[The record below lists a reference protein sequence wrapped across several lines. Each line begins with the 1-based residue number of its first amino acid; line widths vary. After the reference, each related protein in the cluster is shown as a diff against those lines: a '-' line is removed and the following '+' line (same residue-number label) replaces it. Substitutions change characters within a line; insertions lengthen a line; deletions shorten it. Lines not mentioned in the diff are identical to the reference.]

1 MPYLKSVLQQNRM
14 ARVQL
19 RCQQTECCDHREID
33 FVRDGDKLRT
43 LLRVEFRNRLIIP
56 GIDRDDV
63 RVLVNNLGFVIAHSV
78 DLVRDLVEVRLPHHD
93 ANQFVSAEFHSVA
106 LDLLRRPPLI
116 GEWIK

>member
-1 MPYLKSVLQQNRM
+1 M

-33 FVRDGDKLRT
+33 FVRHGDKLRT

-63 RVLVNNLGFVIAHSV
+63 CILVNNLRFVIAHSV
-78 DLVRDLVEVRLPHHD
+78 DLMRDLVEVRLPHHD

-106 LDLLRRPPLI
+106 LDFFCCAPLI
-116 GEWIK
+116 RERIKRELRVES

>member
-1 MPYLKSVLQQNRM
+1 M

-19 RCQQTECCDHREID
+19 RCQQTECRDHREIC
-33 FVRDGDKLRT
+33 FVRHRDKLRT

-56 GIDRDDV
+56 RIDRDDV
-63 RVLVNNLGFVIAHSV
+63 CILINNFGFVIAHSV

-106 LDLLRRPPLI
+106 LDFLCCASLVRERIKRELR
-116 GEWIK
+116 GER